1 MIMRMMGV
9 MRGITALAEM
19 LPLIHQANYL
29 LDQQLRR
36 LEQDFLKQGGLSER
50 MARVRLAYRTQPAKK

>member
-1 MIMRMMGV
+1 
-9 MRGITALAEM
+9 M

-50 MARVRLAYRTQPAKK
+50 MARVRLAYRTQPAKKRKQIFPNSSCYESRL